1 MNAERLNIACRLVAC
16 PKWMWL
22 PGMQMVVH
30 GCMECRPLC
39 ALAGSVNRI
48 VSSDG
53 GFRSHKAGHVSGPT
67 LDGGMHDNVP
77 DLDDDLTRLGV
88 LAVVRRAWDDDSIG
102 VVRMSDG
109 WHVTRGMILGSWI
122 ATIVGGAP
130 TEEDALQAALQVAP
144 Q

>member
-1 MNAERLNIACRLVAC
+1 MTPERLEIARRMVAC
-16 PKWMWL
+16 KGWVWL
-22 PGMQMVVH
+22 PGMHVVPVRGEH
-30 GCMECRPLC
+30 MDEPERIVDQIE
-39 ALAGSVNRI
+39 AAYVNRG
-48 VSSDG
+48 DG
-53 GFRSHKAGHVSGPT
+53 LPCI
-67 LDGGMHDNVP
+67 P

-88 LAVVRRAWDDDSIG
+88 LAVVRRAWGDDSIG

-130 TEEDALQAALQVAP
+130 TEEGALQAALQVAP